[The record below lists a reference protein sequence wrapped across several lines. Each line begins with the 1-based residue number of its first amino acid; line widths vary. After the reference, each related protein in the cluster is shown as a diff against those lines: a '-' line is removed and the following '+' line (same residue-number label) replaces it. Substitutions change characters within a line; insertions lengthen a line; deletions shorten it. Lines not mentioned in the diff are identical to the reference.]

1 MPDSHHNK
9 QGQTTMTT
17 TDDKA
22 RKALFAALAKA
33 QSEMGSVFKDST
45 NPHFRSK
52 YAGLPAVLN
61 EIIPTLNRHDISF
74 VQAPD
79 FDLETGCVILRTA
92 LRHKDG
98 AEIVETTAA
107 PIGKKLD
114 PQAFGSAVTYLRR
127 YAAQSMLGISVED
140 DDGNAASGRMTAQR
154 QAQVDKAAQTWAV
167 RIAGV
172 LSDNN
177 LTVDDFDCWAESA
190 GRPFLES
197 MTPQQ
202 LQAAHGW
209 LEHKNGCELIRKAA
223 GGKA

>member
-1 MPDSHHNK
+1 MLDPHNN
-9 QGQTTMTT
+9 QPGQTMTT
-17 TDDKA
+17 ADDKA
-22 RKALFAALAKA
+22 RKALFAALAEA

-79 FDLETGCVILRTA
+79 FDADTGCVILRTA

-127 YAAQSMLGISVED
+127 YTRTGPKSSRQRPHPSARSSTRKP
-140 DDGNAASGRMTAQR
+140 SGRPSRTCVGTLRNRCSAFRSKTTTATPLR
-154 QAQVDKAAQTWAV
+154 
-167 RIAGV
+167 
-172 LSDNN
+172 
-177 LTVDDFDCWAESA
+177 AE
-190 GRPFLES
+190 
-197 MTPQQ
+197 
-202 LQAAHGW
+202 
-209 LEHKNGCELIRKAA
+209 
-223 GGKA
+223 

>member
-1 MPDSHHNK
+1 MPDPHNN
-9 QGQTTMTT
+9 QPGQTMTT
-17 TDDKA
+17 ADDKA
-22 RKALFAALAKA
+22 RRALFAALAKA

-79 FDLETGCVILRTA
+79 FDADTGCVILRTA

-98 AEIVETTAA
+98 AEIVETTRA

-140 DDGNAASGRMTAQR
+140 DDGNAASGRMTVQR
-154 QAQVDKAAQTWAV
+154 QAQADKAAQSWAG

-172 LSDNN
+172 LADAG
-177 LTVDDFDCWAESA
+177 LTVDDFDVWAESA
-190 GRPFLES
+190 GRKGLATMSPS
-197 MTPQQ
+197 Q
-202 LQAAHGW
+202 LQALHGW
-209 LEHKNGCELIRKAA
+209 LEHKNGCAIIRKTL
-223 GGKA
+223 GGAQ

>member
-1 MPDSHHNK
+1 MPDSHNK
-9 QGQTTMTT
+9 QPGQTMTT
-17 TDDKA
+17 ADDKA
-22 RKALFAALAKA
+22 RKALFAALARA

-79 FDLETGCVILRTA
+79 FDAETSCVILRTA

-98 AEIVETTAA
+98 AEIIETTAA

-140 DDGNAASGRMTAQR
+140 DDGNAASGRMTVQR
-154 QAQVDKAAQTWAV
+154 QAQADKAAQSWAG

-172 LSDNN
+172 LADAG
-177 LTVDDFDCWAESA
+177 LTVDDFDVWAESA
-190 GRPFLES
+190 GRKGLATMSPS
-197 MTPQQ
+197 Q
-202 LQAAHGW
+202 LQALHGW
-209 LEHKNGCELIRKAA
+209 LEHKNGCAIIRKRV
-223 GGKA
+223 GGAQ

>member
-1 MPDSHHNK
+1 MPDSHNN
-9 QGQTTMTT
+9 QPGQTMTT
-17 TDDKA
+17 ADDKA

-79 FDLETGCVILRTA
+79 FDAETSCVILRTA

-98 AEIVETTAA
+98 AEIIETTAA

-140 DDGNAASGRMTAQR
+140 DDGNAASGRMTVQR
-154 QAQVDKAAQTWAV
+154 QAQADKAAQSWAG

-172 LSDNN
+172 LADAG

-190 GRPFLES
+190 GRKGLATMSPS
-197 MTPQQ
+197 Q
-202 LQAAHGW
+202 LQALHGW
-209 LEHKNGCELIRKAA
+209 LEHKNGCAIIRKTV
-223 GGKA
+223 GGAQ